1 MTEQVFSAPGRVN
14 LIGEHTDYNDG
25 FVMPVALERQTHVR
39 ISPRDDRQLTVH
51 SESFRETACASLDR
65 LSPRRHWS
73 DYVFGVAAVLQQ
85 RGVTLRG
92 ASLSITSDVPL
103 GAGLSSSAALEVA
116 TAKALLASAGVA
128 MDIITLARLCQ
139 RAENE
144 FVGARVGIMD
154 QFVALHGQPG
164 HALLLDCRSLAYT
177 LVRLPSGIKLVVANT
192 MVKHELAASEYNERR
207 AECEAA
213 VRALATELPHVTA
226 LRDVTLRD
234 LDRHASLLTDVQRK
248 RVRHVIT
255 ENERVNAAAGA
266 LARGE
271 VGALGPLLAASH
283 RSLGDDYEVTCEE
296 LDILVEIASSAP
308 GAIASRMTGGGF
320 GGCTVN
326 VVDEHQV
333 DAFVKV
339 VAAGYQRHVGR
350 AAEFYV

>member
-25 FVMPVALERQTHVR
+25 FVMPVALDRQTHVR
-39 ISPRDDRQLTVH
+39 IAPRDDRQLTVH
-51 SESFRETACASLDR
+51 SESLHDTACASLDA
-65 LSPRRHWS
+65 LSPRHHWS
-73 DYVFGVAAVLQQ
+73 DYVFGVAAILQQ

-116 TAKALLASAGVA
+116 TAKALLANAGVA
-128 MDIITLARLCQ
+128 MDTITLARVCQ

-154 QFVALHGQPG
+154 HFVALHGQPG

-177 LVRLPSGIKLVVANT
+177 LVRLPAGIKLVVANT
-192 MVKHELAASEYNERR
+192 MVKHELAASEYNKRR

-213 VRALATELPHVTA
+213 VRALAAELPRITA
-226 LRDVTLRD
+226 LRDVTLPD
-234 LDRHASLLTDVQRK
+234 LDQHGSLLTEVQRK
-248 RVRHVIT
+248 RARHVVS
-255 ENERVNAAAGA
+255 ENQRVNATAEA
-266 LARGE
+266 LAGGE
-271 VGALGPLLAASH
+271 VRALAPLLARSH
-283 RSLGDDYEVTCEE
+283 RSLHDDYEVTCEE
-296 LDILVEIASSAP
+296 LDIMVEIASSAP
-308 GAIASRMTGGGF
+308 GALGARMTGGGF

-333 DAFVKV
+333 DAFVNV
-339 VAAGYQRHVGR
+339 VAAAYQRRVGLT
-350 AAEFYV
+350 AEFYV